1 MESGSF
7 SITGKALPGTK
18 TGSMH
23 HNRPAHF
30 ARALALSAGI
40 FSGVIV
46 GAMSSNPWEGVS
58 TGSAIAAAFVLT
70 RIPIRS

>member
-1 MESGSF
+1 
-7 SITGKALPGTK
+7 
-18 TGSMH
+18 MH